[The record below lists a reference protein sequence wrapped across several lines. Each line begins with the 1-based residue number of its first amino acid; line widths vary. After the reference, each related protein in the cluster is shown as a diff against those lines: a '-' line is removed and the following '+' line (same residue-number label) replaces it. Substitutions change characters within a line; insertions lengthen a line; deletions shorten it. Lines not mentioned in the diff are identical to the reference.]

1 MVDLRGLQAVR
12 HFQKSGDL
20 EPLMK
25 ILKAGALSPTGQRMI
40 ANDQGTKRK
49 GTFYLA
55 AKRHRGEYGRTRC
68 LLEAGQQIREWME
81 QGHEL
86 KRALGK
92 ATEQKLISN
101 DTKGKEA
108 LRMYDEVM
116 EFLAWQAAEES
127 K

>member
-25 ILKAGALSPTGQRMI
+25 ILKAGALSPTVQRMI

-55 AKRHRGEYGRTRC
+55 AKRHRGEYGRPLR
-68 LLEAGQQIREWME
+68 LLEAGQQIHEWME
-81 QGHEL
+81 KGHALKWALSKAKEL
-86 KRALGK
+86 KLVSNNTQGNDALK
-92 ATEQKLISN
+92 
-101 DTKGKEA
+101 
-108 LRMYDEVM
+108 MYNEVM
-116 EFLAWQAAEES
+116 DFLARQAAEES
-127 K
+127 E

>member
-25 ILKAGALSPTGQRMI
+25 IFKAGALSPTVQRMI
-40 ANDQGTKRK
+40 ANDQGTKQK

-55 AKRHRGEYGRTRC
+55 AKRHRGEHGRPLR

-81 QGHEL
+81 QGHAL
-86 KRALGK
+86 KWALSK
-92 ATEQKLISN
+92 ALEQKLITN
-101 DTKGKEA
+101 DTQGKEA
-108 LRMYDEVM
+108 VKMYNEAM
-116 EFLAWQAAEES
+116 EFLAQQAAEES
-127 K
+127 E